1 MIVDSYIKKVCTQIL
16 YGELNLNV
24 KGKKY
29 YFQGKNVGPSVHLTV
44 HKLSML
50 WDLYFRGSVG
60 LGDAYIKGK
69 FEADDLS
76 KFLEFG
82 AMNEKAFGGEMGGSK
97 LYRYLSKSYMSK
109 TQNSL
114 GQSKKNIHAHYDLGN
129 DFYEE
134 WLDDSL
140 TYSSGFFKTGK
151 ETLSQ
156 AQRNKF
162 DSLIKGNEPQ
172 SGDHILEI
180 GSGWGSFA
188 FYLIS
193 KYPDITID
201 TLTISQE
208 QYDFVKSKIE
218 ENHLQGKLNVIFKD
232 YREHQGEYSR
242 IYSIEMFEAVGM
254 QYWQIYFDK
263 IKDLLKPSGVFSM
276 QTIVI
281 FEELFDKYSQK
292 IDFIQKYIFPGGMLP
307 TVKTLENIA
316 YEKKFDFLIKNQMAD
331 SYYQTLEMWRQNFN
345 HKWDKIKNL
354 GYSNEFKRMWNF
366 YLSYCSGGFKA
377 KTIDVFQID
386 FTKNS
391 NK

>member
-1 MIVDSYIKKVCTQIL
+1 
-16 YGELNLNV
+16 
-24 KGKKY
+24 
-29 YFQGKNVGPSVHLTV
+29 
-44 HKLSML
+44 
-50 WDLYFRGSVG
+50 
-60 LGDAYIKGK
+60 
-69 FEADDLS
+69 
-76 KFLEFG
+76 
-82 AMNEKAFGGEMGGSK
+82 MNEKAFGGEMGGSK
-97 LYRYLSKSYMSK
+97 LYRYLSKSYMYK

-140 TYSSGFFKTGK
+140 TYSSGFFKTGN

-156 AQRNKF
+156 AQKNKF
-162 DSLIKGNEPQ
+162 DSLIKGNEPK
-172 SGDHILEI
+172 SGDHVLEI

-281 FEELFDKYSQK
+281 FEGLFEKYSQK

-316 YEKKFDFLIKNQMAD
+316 IEKKLDFFVKNQMAD
-331 SYYQTLEMWRQNFN
+331 SYHQTLEMWRQNFN
-345 HKWDKIKNL
+345 YKWEKIKHL

-391 NK
+391 N

>member
-1 MIVDSYIKKVCTQIL
+1 MIVDHYINKVCTQIL
-16 YGELNLNV
+16 YGELNLEV

-29 YFQGKNVGPSVHLTV
+29 YFQGQNEGPSVHLTV

-82 AMNEKAFGGEMGGSK
+82 AMNERAFGGEMGGSK
-97 LYRYLSKSYMSK
+97 LYRYLSKSYMNK

-140 TYSSGFFKTGK
+140 TYSSGFFKTGN

-156 AQRNKF
+156 AQKNKF
-162 DSLIKGNEPQ
+162 DSLIKGNEPK
-172 SGDHILEI
+172 SGDHVLEI

-281 FEELFDKYSQK
+281 FEGLFEKYSQK

-316 YEKKFDFLIKNQMAD
+316 IEKKLDFFVKNQMAD
-331 SYYQTLEMWRQNFN
+331 SYHQTLEMWRQNFN
-345 HKWDKIKNL
+345 HKWEKIKHL

-391 NK
+391 N

>member
-1 MIVDSYIKKVCTQIL
+1 MIVDHYINKVCTQIL
-16 YGELNLNV
+16 YGELNLEV

-29 YFQGKNVGPSVHLTV
+29 YFQGQNEGPSVHLTV

-82 AMNEKAFGGEMGGSK
+82 AMNERAFGGEMGGSK
-97 LYRYLSKSYMSK
+97 LYRYLSKSYMNK

-156 AQRNKF
+156 AQKNKF
-162 DSLIKGNEPQ
+162 DSLIKGNEPK
-172 SGDHILEI
+172 SGDHVLEI

-193 KYPDITID
+193 KFPDITID

-218 ENHLQGKLNVIFKD
+218 ENHLQENLNVIFKD

-263 IKDLLKPSGVFSM
+263 IKDLLKPSGIFSM

-281 FEELFDKYSQK
+281 FEGLFEKYSQK

-316 YEKKFDFLIKNQMAD
+316 IEKKLDFFVKNQMAD
-331 SYYQTLEMWRQNFN
+331 SYHQTLEMWRQNFN

-391 NK
+391 N

>member
-1 MIVDSYIKKVCTQIL
+1 MIVDHYINKVCTQIL
-16 YGELNLNV
+16 YGELNLEV

-29 YFQGKNVGPSVHLTV
+29 YFQGQNEGPSVHLTV

-82 AMNEKAFGGEMGGSK
+82 AMNERAFGGEMGGSK
-97 LYRYLSKSYMSK
+97 LYRYLSKSYMNK

-156 AQRNKF
+156 AQKNKF
-162 DSLIKGNEPQ
+162 DSLINGNEPKF
-172 SGDHILEI
+172 GDHVLEI

-254 QYWQIYFDK
+254 QYWQTYFDK
-263 IKDLLKPSGVFSM
+263 VKDLLKPSGIFSM

-281 FEELFDKYSQK
+281 FEELFEKYSQK

-316 YEKKFDFLIKNQMAD
+316 IEKKLDFFVKNQMAD
-331 SYYQTLEMWRQNFN
+331 SYHQTLEMWRQNFN
-345 HKWDKIKNL
+345 FKWEKIKHL

-386 FTKNS
+386 FTK
-391 NK
+391 K

>member
-1 MIVDSYIKKVCTQIL
+1 MIVDHYINKVCTQIL
-16 YGELNLNV
+16 YGELNLEV

-29 YFQGKNVGPSVHLTV
+29 YFQGQNEGPSVHLTV

-82 AMNEKAFGGEMGGSK
+82 AMNERAFGGEMGGSK
-97 LYRYLSKSYMSK
+97 LYRYLSKSYMNK

-140 TYSSGFFKTGK
+140 TYSSGFFKTGN

-156 AQRNKF
+156 AQKNKF
-162 DSLIKGNEPQ
+162 DSLIKGNEPK
-172 SGDHILEI
+172 SGDHVLEI

-254 QYWQIYFDK
+254 QYWQTYFDK
-263 IKDLLKPSGVFSM
+263 VKDLLKPSGIFSM

-281 FEELFDKYSQK
+281 FEELFEKYSQK

-316 YEKKFDFLIKNQMAD
+316 IEKKLDFFVKNQMAD
-331 SYYQTLEMWRQNFN
+331 SYHQTLEMWRQNFN

-391 NK
+391 N

>member
-1 MIVDSYIKKVCTQIL
+1 MIVDHYINKVCTQIL
-16 YGELNLNV
+16 YGELNLEV

-29 YFQGKNVGPSVHLTV
+29 YFQGQNEGPSVHLTV

-82 AMNEKAFGGEMGGSK
+82 AMNERAFGGEMGGSK
-97 LYRYLSKSYMSK
+97 LYRYLSKSYMNK

-156 AQRNKF
+156 AQKNKF
-162 DSLIKGNEPQ
+162 DSLINGNELKF
-172 SGDHILEI
+172 GDHVLEI

-281 FEELFDKYSQK
+281 FEGLFEKYSQK

-316 YEKKFDFLIKNQMAD
+316 IEKKLDFFVKNQMAD
-331 SYYQTLEMWRQNFN
+331 SYHQTLEMWRQNFN

-391 NK
+391 N

>member
-1 MIVDSYIKKVCTQIL
+1 MIVDHYINKVCTQIL
-16 YGELNLNV
+16 YGELNLEV

-29 YFQGKNVGPSVHLTV
+29 YFQGQNEGPSVHLTV

-60 LGDAYIKGK
+60 LGEAYIKGK

-82 AMNEKAFGGEMGGSK
+82 AMNERAFGGEMGGSK
-97 LYRYLSKSYMSK
+97 LYRYLSKSYIHK

-156 AQRNKF
+156 AQKNKF
-162 DSLIKGNEPQ
+162 DSLINGNEPKF
-172 SGDHILEI
+172 GDHVLEI

-193 KYPDITID
+193 KYPNITID

-218 ENHLQGKLNVIFKD
+218 ENQLQGKLNVIFKD

-281 FEELFDKYSQK
+281 FEGLFEKYSQK

-316 YEKKFDFLIKNQMAD
+316 IEKKLDFFVKNQMAD
-331 SYYQTLEMWRQNFN
+331 SYHQTLEMWRQNFN

-391 NK
+391 N

>member
-1 MIVDSYIKKVCTQIL
+1 MIVDHYINKVCTQIL
-16 YGELNLNV
+16 YGELNLEV

-29 YFQGKNVGPSVHLTV
+29 YFQGQNEGPSVHLTV

-82 AMNEKAFGGEMGGSK
+82 AMNERAFGGEMGGSK
-97 LYRYLSKSYMSK
+97 LYRYLSKSYMNK

-156 AQRNKF
+156 AQKNKF

-172 SGDHILEI
+172 SGDHVLEI

-201 TLTISQE
+201 TLTISLE

-254 QYWQIYFDK
+254 KYWQTYFDK
-263 IKDLLKPSGVFSM
+263 VKDLLKPSGVFSM

-281 FEELFDKYSQK
+281 FEELFEKYSQK

-316 YEKKFDFLIKNQMAD
+316 IEKKLDFLIKNQMAD
-331 SYYQTLEMWRQNFN
+331 SYHQTLEMWRQNFN
-345 HKWDKIKNL
+345 HKWDAIKHL

-386 FTKNS
+386 FTK
-391 NK
+391 KQ

>member
-1 MIVDSYIKKVCTQIL
+1 MIVDHYINKVCTQIL
-16 YGELNLNV
+16 YGELNLEV

-29 YFQGKNVGPSVHLTV
+29 YFQGQNEGPSVHLTV

-97 LYRYLSKSYMSK
+97 LYRYLSKSYMHK

-140 TYSSGFFKTGK
+140 TYSSGFFKTGN

-156 AQRNKF
+156 AQKNKF
-162 DSLIKGNEPQ
+162 DSLIKGNEPK
-172 SGDHILEI
+172 SGDHVLEI

-218 ENHLQGKLNVIFKD
+218 ENHLQGNLNVIFKD

-281 FEELFDKYSQK
+281 FEGLFEKYSQK

-316 YEKKFDFLIKNQMAD
+316 IEKKLDFFVKNQMAD
-331 SYYQTLEMWRQNFN
+331 SYHQTLEMWRQNFN

-391 NK
+391 N

>member
-1 MIVDSYIKKVCTQIL
+1 MIVDHYINKVCTQIL
-16 YGELNLNV
+16 YGELNLEV

-29 YFQGKNVGPSVHLTV
+29 YFQGQNEGPSVHLTV

-69 FEADDLS
+69 FEPDDLS

-97 LYRYLSKSYMSK
+97 LYRYLSKSYMNK

-140 TYSSGFFKTGK
+140 TYSSGFFKTGN

-156 AQRNKF
+156 AQKNKF
-162 DSLIKGNEPQ
+162 DSLIKGNEPK
-172 SGDHILEI
+172 SGDHVLEI

-218 ENHLQGKLNVIFKD
+218 ENHLQGNLNVIFKD

-281 FEELFDKYSQK
+281 FEGLFEKYSQK

-316 YEKKFDFLIKNQMAD
+316 IEKKLDFFVKNQMAD
-331 SYYQTLEMWRQNFN
+331 SYHQTLEMWRQNFN

-391 NK
+391 N

>member
-1 MIVDSYIKKVCTQIL
+1 MIIDHYINKVCTQIL
-16 YGELNLNV
+16 YGELNLEV

-29 YFQGKNVGPSVHLTV
+29 YFQGQNEGPSVHLTV

-82 AMNEKAFGGEMGGSK
+82 AMNERAFGGEMGGSK
-97 LYRYLSKSYMSK
+97 LYRYLSKSYMNK

-156 AQRNKF
+156 AQKNKF

-172 SGDHILEI
+172 SGDHVLEI

-218 ENHLQGKLNVIFKD
+218 ENHLQGNLNVIFKD

-254 QYWQIYFDK
+254 KYWQTYFDK
-263 IKDLLKPSGVFSM
+263 VKDLLKPSGVFSM

-281 FEELFDKYSQK
+281 FEELFEKYSQK

-316 YEKKFDFLIKNQMAD
+316 IEKKLDFLIKNQMAD
-331 SYYQTLEMWRQNFN
+331 SYHQTLEIWRQNFN
-345 HKWDKIKNL
+345 HKWDTIKHL

-386 FTKNS
+386 FTK
-391 NK
+391 KK

>member
-1 MIVDSYIKKVCTQIL
+1 MIIDHYINKVCTQIL
-16 YGELNLNV
+16 YGELNLEV

-29 YFQGKNVGPSVHLTV
+29 YFQGQNEGPSVHLTV

-82 AMNEKAFGGEMGGSK
+82 AMNERAFGGEMGGSK
-97 LYRYLSKSYMSK
+97 LYRYLSKSYMNK

-156 AQRNKF
+156 AQKNKF

-172 SGDHILEI
+172 SGDHVLEI

-218 ENHLQGKLNVIFKD
+218 ESHLQGKLNVIFKD

-254 QYWQIYFDK
+254 KYWQTYFDK
-263 IKDLLKPSGVFSM
+263 VKDLLKPSGVFSM

-281 FEELFDKYSQK
+281 FEELFEKYSQK

-316 YEKKFDFLIKNQMAD
+316 IEKKLGFFIKNQMAD
-331 SYYQTLEMWRQNFN
+331 SYHQTLEIWRQNFN
-345 HKWDKIKNL
+345 HKWETIKHL

-386 FTKNS
+386 FTKKS
-391 NK
+391 N

>member
-1 MIVDSYIKKVCTQIL
+1 MIVDHYINKVCTQIL
-16 YGELNLNV
+16 YGELNLEV

-29 YFQGKNVGPSVHLTV
+29 YFQGQNEGPSVHLTV

-82 AMNEKAFGGEMGGSK
+82 AMNERAFGGEMGGSK
-97 LYRYLSKSYMSK
+97 LYRYLSKSYIHK

-140 TYSSGFFKTGK
+140 TYSSGFFKTGN

-156 AQRNKF
+156 AQKNKF
-162 DSLIKGNEPQ
+162 DSLIKGNEPK
-172 SGDHILEI
+172 SGDHVLEI

-218 ENHLQGKLNVIFKD
+218 ENHLQGNLNVIFKD

-263 IKDLLKPSGVFSM
+263 IKDLLKPSGIFSM

-281 FEELFDKYSQK
+281 FEGLFEKYSQK

-316 YEKKFDFLIKNQMAD
+316 IEKKLDFFVKNQMAD
-331 SYYQTLEMWRQNFN
+331 SYHQTLEMWRQNFN

-391 NK
+391 N

>member
-1 MIVDSYIKKVCTQIL
+1 MIVDHYINKVCTQIL
-16 YGELNLNV
+16 YGELNLEV

-29 YFQGKNVGPSVHLTV
+29 YFQGQNEGPSVHLTV

-82 AMNEKAFGGEMGGSK
+82 AMNERAFGGEMGGSK
-97 LYRYLSKSYMSK
+97 LYRYLSKSYMNK

-140 TYSSGFFKTGK
+140 TYSSGFFKTGN

-156 AQRNKF
+156 AQKNKF
-162 DSLIKGNEPQ
+162 DSLIKGNEPK
-172 SGDHILEI
+172 SGDHVLEI

-193 KYPDITID
+193 KYPNITID

-218 ENHLQGKLNVIFKD
+218 ENHLQGKLNVIYKD

-254 QYWQIYFDK
+254 QYWQTYFDK
-263 IKDLLKPSGVFSM
+263 VKDLLKPSGIFSM

-281 FEELFDKYSQK
+281 FEELFEKYSQK

-316 YEKKFDFLIKNQMAD
+316 IEKKLDFFVKNQMAD
-331 SYYQTLEMWRQNFN
+331 SYHQTLEMWRQNFN

-391 NK
+391 N

>member
-1 MIVDSYIKKVCTQIL
+1 MIIDHYINKVCTQIL
-16 YGELNLNV
+16 YGELNLEV

-29 YFQGKNVGPSVHLTV
+29 YFQGQNEGPSVHLTV

-97 LYRYLSKSYMSK
+97 LYRYLSKSYMNK

-140 TYSSGFFKTGK
+140 TYSSGFFKTGN

-156 AQRNKF
+156 AQKNKF
-162 DSLIKGNEPQ
+162 DSLIKGNEPK
-172 SGDHILEI
+172 SGDHVLEI

-193 KYPDITID
+193 KFPDITID

-218 ENHLQGKLNVIFKD
+218 ENHLQENLNVIFKD

-281 FEELFDKYSQK
+281 FEGLFEKYSQK

-316 YEKKFDFLIKNQMAD
+316 IEKKLDFFVKNQMAD
-331 SYYQTLEMWRQNFN
+331 SYHQTLEMWRQNFN

-391 NK
+391 N

>member
-1 MIVDSYIKKVCTQIL
+1 MIVDHYIKKVCTQIL
-16 YGELNLNV
+16 YGELNLEV

-29 YFQGKNVGPSVHLTV
+29 YFQGQNEGPSVHLTV

-82 AMNEKAFGGEMGGSK
+82 AMNERAFGGEMGGSK
-97 LYRYLSKSYMSK
+97 LYRYLSKSYMNK

-156 AQRNKF
+156 AQKNKF
-162 DSLIKGNEPQ
+162 DSLIKGNEPK
-172 SGDHILEI
+172 SGDHVLEI

-218 ENHLQGKLNVIFKD
+218 ESHLQGKLNVIFKD
-232 YREHQGEYSR
+232 YREHKGEYSR

-281 FEELFDKYSQK
+281 FEGLFEKYSQK

-316 YEKKFDFLIKNQMAD
+316 IEKKLDFFVKNQMAD
-331 SYYQTLEMWRQNFN
+331 SYHKTLEMWRQNFN

-391 NK
+391 N

>member
-1 MIVDSYIKKVCTQIL
+1 MIVDHYIKKVCTQIL
-16 YGELNLNV
+16 YGELNLVV

-29 YFQGKNVGPSVHLTV
+29 YFQGQNEGPSVHLTV

-97 LYRYLSKSYMSK
+97 LYRYLSKSYMNK

-140 TYSSGFFKTGK
+140 TYSSGFFKTGN
-151 ETLSQ
+151 ESLSQ
-156 AQRNKF
+156 AQKNKF
-162 DSLIKGNEPQ
+162 DSLIKGNEPK
-172 SGDHILEI
+172 SGDHVLEI

-218 ENHLQGKLNVIFKD
+218 ENHLQGNLNVIFKD

-281 FEELFDKYSQK
+281 FEGLFEKYSQK

-316 YEKKFDFLIKNQMAD
+316 IEKKLDFFVKNQMAD
-331 SYYQTLEMWRQNFN
+331 SYHQTLEMWRQNFN

-391 NK
+391 N